1 MAQFFG
7 RRCVGVGSGITPDS
21 KRQHTGMNLGSYQRY
36 MRKFADFR
44 AHGAPMG
51 ASRRELA
58 QELLDT
64 FRTFKAAADDCDDY
78 VELPDYD
85 ATVQELEA
93 IVSQESPGTHA
104 TAILRSCTHILVRF
118 ANQDQAASPVQ
129 NRPRRKS
136 GCGWTQFQ
144 FRWEAMLAMVALEQ
158 AKGAGCGG
166 GHNRLRVWPVGY
178 RCIIMLP
185 QTSQRLLPFSTATA
199 ANTKQPVLVLV
210 NDYGYRYWWRR
221 MPNTFECLLNVYWCV
236 NSS

>member
-1 MAQFFG
+1 MAQFLG
-7 RRCVGVGSGITPDS
+7 GRCVGVGSGITPDS

-36 MRKFADFR
+36 MRKFADLR

-166 GHNRLRVWPVGY
+166 GAQPSEGVARWVPLYYYAAPNIGNCNVCCHSQP
-178 RCIIMLP
+178 LP
-185 QTSQRLLPFSTATA
+185 LPTPNSQCLCLLMTM
-199 ANTKQPVLVLV
+199 VIVIGG
-210 NDYGYRYWWRR
+210 D
-221 MPNTFECLLNVYWCV
+221 ECPTHLNVY
-236 NSS
+236 